1 MYNKVLYY
9 YYHLSINKEIVVVN
23 QTTLQNLLYNN
34 IIQLMVLHIINMAIM
49 RIVNNHTMQTMQ
61 TMHMLNK
68 NMIILLDNNN
78 NMKINKMMLL
88 VNLVSVK
95 IFFEFNSI
103 IT

>member
-1 MYNKVLYY
+1 
-9 YYHLSINKEIVVVN
+9 
-23 QTTLQNLLYNN
+23 
-34 IIQLMVLHIINMAIM
+34 
-49 RIVNNHTMQTMQ
+49 
-61 TMHMLNK
+61 MLNK